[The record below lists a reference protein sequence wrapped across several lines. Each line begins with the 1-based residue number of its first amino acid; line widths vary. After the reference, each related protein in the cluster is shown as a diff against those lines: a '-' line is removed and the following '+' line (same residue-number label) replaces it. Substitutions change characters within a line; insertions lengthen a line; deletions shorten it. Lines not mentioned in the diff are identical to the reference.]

1 MTGQE
6 KRERETFYTTV
17 ILALKETP
25 EVTGSL
31 FNSRDQLLEILPLY
45 ADAGSLIEMMVRAM
59 LLGADPEGPL
69 YENTEENREFLELW
83 KADKETARETETLYN
98 ALKNAETSSEIDEAM
113 REFGWHCLQILEAI
127 PDEGLL

>member
-17 ILALKETP
+17 ILALEETP

-31 FNSRDQLLEILPLY
+31 FNSRDQLLEILPLN

-59 LLGADPEGPL
+59 LLGADPEAPL
-69 YENTEENREFLELW
+69 YENVEENREFLELW
-83 KADKETARETETLYN
+83 KAGEETTHETETLYS
-98 ALKNAETSSEIDEAM
+98 ALENAETSSERDEAM
-113 REFGWHCLQILEAI
+113 QEFGWHCLQILEAI

>member
-17 ILALKETP
+17 ILAMEETP
-25 EVTGSL
+25 EVTGNL

-59 LLGADPEGPL
+59 LLGADPEAPL

-83 KADKETARETETLYN
+83 KADEETTRKTETLYSALEN
-98 ALKNAETSSEIDEAM
+98 AGTSDERDEAM
-113 REFGWHCLQILEAI
+113 QKFGWHCLQILEAI